1 MRIAALLSCSL
12 LIPSFCYAGPFT
24 VGAPQSSIVVSTK
37 ATAQGNPDVM
47 DSKSGTTGSLSSASE
62 IPFPGQPGFF
72 ISWGRS
78 SASQQFTATDSLISL
93 QGDAA
98 AKSFSP
104 NRDPVST
111 GTANADTTFTLNFSV
126 GSLTDV
132 IFNYDLRGFL
142 NIPNTSL
149 SYSMALAL
157 NLTGPGVNQ
166 HIATTGFTAQ
176 HRVTDSFYLQE
187 YTASVPLSLAPGDY
201 SLSIT
206 QDLATRG
213 HILIQDP
220 DGDIGSTISASIQPV
235 PEPSGVLL
243 ALIGLA
249 FVGRCLGV
257 ARRQR

>member
-1 MRIAALLSCSL
+1 MRSTAILICCLLV
-12 LIPSFCYAGPFT
+12 PGFCYAGPFT

-37 ATAQGNPDVM
+37 ATAQGKPDVT

-62 IPFPGQPGFF
+62 IPSSNPGFF

-78 SASQQFTATDSLISL
+78 NASQQFTANDSLISV

-111 GTANADTTFTLNFSV
+111 GIANADTTFTLNFSV
-126 GSLTDV
+126 ANLTDV
-132 IFNYDLRGFL
+132 IFNYDVRGFL
-142 NIPNTSL
+142 NIPNTTL
-149 SYSMALAL
+149 SYTMALEL

-176 HRVTDSFYLQE
+176 HHVTDSFYLQE
-187 YTASVPLSLAPGDY
+187 YMSSVPLSLAPGNY

-206 QDLATRG
+206 QDLFTRG
-213 HILIQDP
+213 HVLIQDA

-243 ALIGLA
+243 ALVGLA
-249 FVGRCLGV
+249 FL
-257 ARRQR
+257 RRRFRTSCRTG